1 MIGLTDNNWRGNLK
15 HGTIIQQNRLKKKQ
29 KKKKRNKESL
39 LNVGEVKEQ

>member
-15 HGTIIQQNRLKKKQ
+15 HGTIIQQNRLKKKR
-29 KKKKRNKESL
+29 KKERKKESL

>member
-15 HGTIIQQNRLKKKQ
+15 HGTIIQQNRLKIT
-29 KKKKRNKESL
+29 KKKRKKESL